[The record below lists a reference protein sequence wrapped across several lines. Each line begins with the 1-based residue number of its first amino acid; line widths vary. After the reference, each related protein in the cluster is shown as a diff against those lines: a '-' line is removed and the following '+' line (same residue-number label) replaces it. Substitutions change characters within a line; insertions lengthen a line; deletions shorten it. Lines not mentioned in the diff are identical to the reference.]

1 MKIDDKIR
9 DKKYI
14 SILALSS
21 GKIDKFESLTDEET
35 LPSNQ
40 SRIIEQAKFAYSSL
54 GKAFEKQIKTIE
66 DQ

>member
-1 MKIDDKIR
+1 MKIDDKIT

-21 GKIDKFESLTDEET
+21 GKIDKFESLTGEET

-40 SRIIEQAKFAYSSL
+40 SRIIEQAKFAYSPL

>member
-21 GKIDKFESLTDEET
+21 GKIESLTDEET

>member
-40 SRIIEQAKFAYSSL
+40 SRIIEQAKFAYSPL
-54 GKAFEKQIKTIE
+54 GKAFEKQIKTME